1 MLRELGEAADGA
13 GNVVNRRVKLM
24 RNLAALL
31 ALPLSADYAP
41 LTVSPEQ
48 QKQQTL
54 QALLTSV
61 RTAGEELPADWIG
74 PSDLVLPS
82 PDSSIHEVREVLGD
96 EGLIPG

>member
-1 MLRELGEAADGA
+1 MIVRISGEGQFDVPESHVDELNRLDDDLAKAVDAGDDGQFTTA
-13 GNVVNRRVKLM
+13 LE
-24 RNLAALL
+24 ALL
-31 ALPLSADYAP
+31 A
-41 LTVSPEQ
+41 
-48 QKQQTL
+48 
-54 QALLTSV
+54 SV